1 MKSILLTLSLLSF
14 CVLSFGQQTAKGLTA
29 ANSQYIGFYEFK
41 PYDYNSTTKK
51 YPLIVFLHG
60 VGERGNGT
68 TELSR
73 VLNNAIPKYC
83 ANGAT
88 MTFNYGGQSYSFLV
102 LSPQLGG
109 QYGVWQDF
117 YAEEMIKYAKQNLRV
132 DTNRIYLCGL
142 SLGGGGTWKY
152 ATSSVTAAQ
161 QLAAIAPVC
170 GTGEGTVFANIA
182 QNKVAVW
189 GFHAVDD
196 YTVGSGN
203 TTYAVNRINENNPQ
217 IIPKA
222 TYYPNGGHGIWD
234 RAFDMGHGIHNP
246 NVYEWMLSYKKDAAA
261 PMNLPPVAS
270 AGMDKDI
277 VLPMSTVNVNG
288 TLSADQ
294 DGSPVKYEWA
304 QISGPAGA
312 TIASATTA
320 ATSITG
326 LSAGTYI
333 FRLTVTDI
341 QGAVAMDDVTIVVHP
356 AGSVNAKPIASAGD
370 DLTITG
376 TTYTCSSWG
385 STDPDGSITGYKW
398 RKVAGPAQYNM
409 PDSVYSAVNVFSL
422 TNGTYKIS
430 LEVRDNLGAIAN
442 DTVQVVVSL
451 PGVNLPPV
459 ADAGSDQTTSN
470 TYAILNGTASNDAD
484 GTITYSWSQL
494 SGPVPATITNTASRI
509 TAINNLTPGVY
520 TFRVTVTD
528 NKGAV
533 TTDDVTIIIQVPG
546 GILPVTWAYFNGQR
560 KGNAALLNWAT
571 ANEQNNAFFEIERS
585 RDGVKFEAVGRVTAA
600 GSSNSNSVRA
610 YSFTDGD
617 APGGKLFYR
626 LKQIDKDGEA
636 SFSKVVALDGW
647 HKNGTAQFYPNPVQ
661 DNLGISVS
669 NHSRGNGRVVVYDMG
684 GRAVWQQAVVKTT
697 DYFKSNIP
705 MNKLMPGTYLVELSI
720 NSAYKTVQP
729 VVKQ

>member
-1 MKSILLTLSLLSF
+1 MKSALLTLCLLSF
-14 CVLSFGQQTAKGLTA
+14 CLLGMSQQTAKGLTA
-29 ANSQYIGFYEFK
+29 ANGQHIGFYEFK
-41 PYDYNSTTKK
+41 PYDYNSSTTK

-88 MTFNYGGQSYSFLV
+88 MTFTYGGQSYSFLV

-170 GTGEGTVFANIA
+170 GTGEGTVFSNIA

-203 TTYAVNRINENNPQ
+203 TNYAVNRINENNPQ

-246 NVYEWMLSYKKDAAA
+246 NVYEWMLSYRKNADA
-261 PMNLPPVAS
+261 PMNLPPVS
-270 AGMDKDI
+270 NAGNDKEI
-277 VLPMSTVNVNG
+277 VLPMSTVNVSG
-288 TLSADQ
+288 AASIDQ
-294 DGSPVKYEWA
+294 DASPVRYQWT
-304 QISGPAGA
+304 QLSGP
-312 TIASATTA
+312 TA
-320 ATSITG
+320 ATIVSATAATTDITG

-341 QGAVAMDDVTIVVHP
+341 QGAVATDDVSVTVFP
-356 AGSVNAKPIASAGD
+356 SGSVNAKPIASAGD
-370 DLTITG
+370 NLTITG

-385 STDPDGSITGYKW
+385 SVDPDGSITGYKW
-398 RKVAGPAQYNM
+398 RKVAGPNQFNM
-409 PDSVYSAVNVFSL
+409 PDSVYSAINVFSL
-422 TNGTYKIS
+422 TNGTYQFS
-430 LEVRDNLGAIAN
+430 LEVRDNLGDIGR
-442 DTVQVVVSL
+442 DTVQVVVSQT
-451 PGVNLPPV
+451 GVNLPPV
-459 ADAGSDQTTSN
+459 ANAGTDQVTAN
-470 TYAILNGTASNDAD
+470 TFAVLNATESADAD
-484 GTITYSWSQL
+484 GTISYTWSQL
-494 SGPVPATITNTASRI
+494 SGPVPATITNVASGT
-509 TAINNLTPGVY
+509 TAINNLVPGVY
-520 TFRVTVTD
+520 SFRVLIRD
-528 NKGAV
+528 NKGAT
-533 TTDDVTIIIQVPG
+533 TTDDIIVTIQG
-546 GILPVTWAYFNGQR
+546 SLLPVEWAYFTGQR
-560 KGNAALLNWAT
+560 SGTINLLKWAT
-571 ANEQNNAFFEIERS
+571 GSEIDNDYFEIERS
-585 RDGVKFEAVGRVTAA
+585 QDGSKYAVIGKVA
-600 GSSNSNSVRA
+600 GKGNA
-610 YSFTDGD
+610 TGLQEYSYADVD
-617 APGGKLFYR
+617 APKGKIFYR
-626 LKQIDKDGEA
+626 LKQVDKDAAA
-636 SFSKVVALDGW
+636 SFSKVVVLDGSE
-647 HKNGTAQFYPNPVQ
+647 KNAVEQLYPNPVL
-661 DNLGISVS
+661 DNLNITVS
-669 NHSRGNGRVVVYDMG
+669 NNVKGTGRLAVYDQS
-684 GRAVWQQAVVKTT
+684 GRSVWQQSITKNTE
-697 DYFKSNIP
+697 YFKAAIP
-705 MNKLMPGTYLVELSI
+705 MSKLVPGMYLVELNI
-720 NSAYKTVQP
+720 NGVYKLVQP